1 MIILRI
7 KEVKRTLGYRSD
19 ATIYQH
25 IRNGVLTDG
34 VRMGDRAKGWPDYEI
49 MAIVQA
55 RIAGQSET
63 QIRELVCQLK
73 VRRSELGFLG
83 WMS

>member
-7 KEVKRTLGYRSD
+7 NEVKRTLGYRSD

-49 MAIVQA
+49 MAIVKA
-55 RIAGQSET
+55 RIAGQSVA
-63 QIRELVCQLK
+63 QIRELVGKLQAQ
-73 VRRSELGFLG
+73 RTELGFLG
-83 WMS
+83 WMP